1 MMMPVKVV
9 KNFISENEIASM
21 IKYIDHLE
29 SKNIK
34 EFGVYQGGKRLAL
47 QFGKNHY
54 ASSLLTLDLLFEKE
68 KQIKEYFQ
76 KVINE
81 TKKLFNDQQ
90 DLYVCTFSFAKQYPG
105 ANVPA
110 HEDTDGGLDHHFEYS
125 SILYLNELDFEG
137 ELLFLDL
144 GYSHKPQAGDL
155 VIFPTQRTG
164 DHAVL
169 EIPETRYSIPLWM
182 TYDKNFDLLG

>member
-1 MMMPVKVV
+1 MVPIKVV
-9 KNFISENEIASM
+9 KNFISEDEIASM
-21 IKYIDHLE
+21 IQYIDHLE
-29 SKNIK
+29 AKNIK
-34 EFGVYQGGKRLAL
+34 DFGVYQEGKRLAL
-47 QFGKNHY
+47 QFGNNHY

-76 KVINE
+76 KVIDE
-81 TKKLFNDQQ
+81 TKKLFNSQQ

-110 HEDTDGGLDHHFEYS
+110 HEDTDGGLDRHFVYS
-125 SILYLNELDFEG
+125 SILYLNEIDSGG
-137 ELLFLDL
+137 ELSFLDL

-155 VIFPTQRTG
+155 VIFPTQETG

-169 EIPETRYSIPLWM
+169 EIPETRYSVPLWM